1 MGNYWNDNYWRR
13 HLAEPE
19 RMDIFEELWISKHQ
33 ELVDKLNKGHA
44 LDLGCGI
51 GQFTDYWINN
61 GFQVT
66 SADISVNALNALKE
80 RTPAARAVELDMSAP
95 LPFEDGTFDVV
106 FANLSIHYFD
116 EETTLALSKEIHRV
130 LKLSGL
136 FIGSVNSSVAYEIV
150 KDKAKVLADNY
161 YLIGERYIRLFDRA
175 QFDQFFG
182 QFTTL
187 SLEEIHT
194 VRFKNHACFKITHCN
209 LSRDITYVTNRLN
222 NRFYKKY
229 TRNCAERQYQKRN

>member
-19 RMDIFEELWISKHQ
+19 RMDIFEELWIGKHQ
-33 ELVDKLNKGHA
+33 ELIDKLNKGHA
-44 LDLGCGI
+44 MDLGCGI
-51 GQFTDYWINN
+51 GQFTDYFIDN

-80 RTPAARAVELDMSAP
+80 RTPAATTVELDMSQP
-95 LPFEDGTFDVV
+95 LPFADSAFDVV

-116 EETTLALSKEIHRV
+116 KKTTFALSNEIYRV
-130 LKLSGL
+130 LKPGGL

-150 KDKAKVLADNY
+150 KDKAKVLEDNY
-161 YLIGERYIRLFDRA
+161 YLIGERYIRLFDRP
-175 QFDQFFG
+175 QFDHFFG
-182 QFTTL
+182 QFKMV

-194 VRFKNHACFKITHCN
+194 VRFKNQ
-209 LSRDITYVTNRLN
+209 RDHWEFI
-222 NRFYKKY
+222 F
-229 TRNCAERQYQKRN
+229 QKDN

>member
-19 RMDIFEELWISKHQ
+19 RMDIFEELWIGKHQ
-33 ELVDKLNKGHA
+33 ELIDKLNKGNA

-80 RTPAARAVELDMSAP
+80 RTPTATTVELDMSKP

-130 LKLSGL
+130 LKPGAVFHFSSDDENYCDAVNRVMESSGL
-136 FIGSVNSSVAYEIV
+136 FELDMSA
-150 KDKAKVLADNY
+150 LADVAHIKSDFEKRW
-161 YLIGERYIRLFDRA
+161 LSEGKPVHHRTWRTLPLPEITIG
-175 QFDQFFG
+175 
-182 QFTTL
+182 
-187 SLEEIHT
+187 H
-194 VRFKNHACFKITHCN
+194 
-209 LSRDITYVTNRLN
+209 
-222 NRFYKKY
+222 
-229 TRNCAERQYQKRN
+229 

>member
-1 MGNYWNDNYWRR
+1 MGNYWNDKYWCR

-19 RMDIFEELWISKHQ
+19 RMDIFEDLWICKHQ
-33 ELVDKLNKGHA
+33 KLVDKLERGRV

-51 GQFTDYWINN
+51 GQYTDYWIRN
-61 GFQVT
+61 GFCVT
-66 SADISVNALNALKE
+66 SADISANALKALKE
-80 RTPAARAVELDMSAP
+80 RTQEATTIELDMSKP
-95 LPFEDGTFDVV
+95 LPFLDGAFKVV

-116 EETTLALSKEIHRV
+116 EKTTLALSKEIWRV
-130 LKLSGL
+130 LEPGGL

-175 QFDQFFG
+175 QFDFFFAQFK
-182 QFTTL
+182 TL

-194 VRFKNHACFKITHCN
+194 VRFKNQ
-209 LSRDITYVTNRLN
+209 RDHWEFI
-222 NRFYKKY
+222 F
-229 TRNCAERQYQKRN
+229 QKE

>member
-19 RMDIFEELWISKHQ
+19 RMDIFEELWIGKHQ
-33 ELVDKLNKGHA
+33 ELIDKLNKGHA

-80 RTPAARAVELDMSAP
+80 RTPTATTVELDMSQP
-95 LPFEDGTFDVV
+95 LPFADAAFDVV

-116 EETTLALSKEIHRV
+116 EKTTLALSNEIHRV
-130 LKLSGL
+130 LKPRAL
-136 FIGSVNSSVAYEIV
+136 FIGSVNSSVPM
-150 KDKAKVLADNY
+150 KSS
-161 YLIGERYIRLFDRA
+161 RIRQKCWRITTILLVSDIFACSTDR
-175 QFDQFFG
+175 
-182 QFTTL
+182 
-187 SLEEIHT
+187 SLT
-194 VRFKNHACFKITHCN
+194 FSLGSSKQCP
-209 LSRDITYVTNRLN
+209 
-222 NRFYKKY
+222 
-229 TRNCAERQYQKRN
+229 

>member
-1 MGNYWNDNYWRR
+1 M
-13 HLAEPE
+13 
-19 RMDIFEELWISKHQ
+19 
-33 ELVDKLNKGHA
+33 
-44 LDLGCGI
+44 
-51 GQFTDYWINN
+51 
-61 GFQVT
+61 
-66 SADISVNALNALKE
+66 
-80 RTPAARAVELDMSAP
+80 
-95 LPFEDGTFDVV
+95 V

-130 LKLSGL
+130 LKPGGL

-150 KDKAKVLADNY
+150 KDKAKVLEENY

-194 VRFKNHACFKITHCN
+194 VRFKNQ
-209 LSRDITYVTNRLN
+209 RDHWEFI
-222 NRFYKKY
+222 F
-229 TRNCAERQYQKRN
+229 QKHDEVST

>member
-19 RMDIFEELWISKHQ
+19 RMDIFEELWIGKHQ
-33 ELVDKLNKGHA
+33 ELIDKLNKGHA

-80 RTPAARAVELDMSAP
+80 RTPTATTVELDMSKP

-130 LKLSGL
+130 LKPGGL
-136 FIGSVNSSVAYEIV
+136 IISSVNSSVAYEIV
-150 KDKAKVLADNY
+150 D
-161 YLIGERYIRLFDRA
+161 
-175 QFDQFFG
+175 
-182 QFTTL
+182 
-187 SLEEIHT
+187 EI
-194 VRFKNHACFKITHCN
+194 
-209 LSRDITYVTNRLN
+209 
-222 NRFYKKY
+222 
-229 TRNCAERQYQKRN
+229 